1 MAAEYQ
7 NISAEDM
14 ESFLVHIGFQQANPG
29 HPCKETVY
37 EAPYGNGFR
46 IRVYS
51 TIGEE
56 WSRKAGGDAI
66 RVICVN
72 EQGHGFHSTTRVHR
86 TQNWRRNLLNR
97 IDSIHKDVPK
107 PTECTCGN
115 GILLPKKGRNGVFL
129 GCSDYPNCRN
139 TQNVGV
145 AQ

>member
-14 ESFLVHIGFQQANPG
+14 ESFMVHIGFQQANPG

-37 EAPYGNGFR
+37 EAPYGDGFR

-51 TIGEE
+51 TIVRG
-56 WSRKAGGDAI
+56 SGRDVGGDAI
-66 RVICVN
+66 RVCCVN
-72 EQGHGFHSTTRVHR
+72 ENNDLFHSTKRVHR

-97 IDSIHKDVPK
+97 IDSIHTDIPK

-115 GILLPKKGRNGVFL
+115 GILLPKRGRNGVFL
-129 GCSDYPNCRN
+129 GCSDYPNCRI
-139 TQNVGV
+139 TRNVEV